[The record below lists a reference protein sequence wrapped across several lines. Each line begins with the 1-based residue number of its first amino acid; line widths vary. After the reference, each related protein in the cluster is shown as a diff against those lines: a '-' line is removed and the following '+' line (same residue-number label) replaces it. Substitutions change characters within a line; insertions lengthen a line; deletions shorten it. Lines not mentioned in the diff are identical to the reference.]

1 VLVPLLILVAFVSIW
16 GALTVPGEARFPI
29 RFGGL
34 GFQTSLG
41 KWPALI
47 LWPLLAAAVAA
58 GAATANDRE
67 PMLEWIGALALVI
80 LLIGQIAG
88 ILRAQRS

>member
-1 VLVPLLILVAFVSIW
+1 MLVPLLIMVAFVSIW
-16 GALTVPGEARFPI
+16 GALTVPAEARFPI

-41 KWPALI
+41 KWSALI
-47 LWPLLAAAVAA
+47 LWPVLATAVAA
-58 GAATANDRE
+58 GATTAKDQE

-80 LLIGQIAG
+80 VLIGQIAG